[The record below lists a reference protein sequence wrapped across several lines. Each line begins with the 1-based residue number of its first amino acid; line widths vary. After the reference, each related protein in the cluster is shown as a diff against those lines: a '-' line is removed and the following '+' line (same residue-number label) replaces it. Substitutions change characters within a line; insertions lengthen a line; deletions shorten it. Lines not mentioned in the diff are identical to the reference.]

1 MFIDPGAAAGWCLC
15 VAAVGATCA
24 AGKVWCELVG
34 GDGCGST
41 GGSGRGVTGTEG
53 GWAKVEVVSWLV
65 CVSSGGTAYDSP

>member
-41 GGSGRGVTGTEG
+41 GGSGRGVTGTGG
-53 GWAKVEVVSWLV
+53 GWEVVSWLA
-65 CVSSGGTAYDSP
+65 CVGSGEMWRS